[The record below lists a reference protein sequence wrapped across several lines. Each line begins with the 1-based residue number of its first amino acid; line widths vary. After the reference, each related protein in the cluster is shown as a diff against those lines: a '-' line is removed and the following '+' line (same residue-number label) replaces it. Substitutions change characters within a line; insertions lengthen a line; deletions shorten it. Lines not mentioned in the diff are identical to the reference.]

1 MSIRCGGLLA
11 LVINAS
17 VICRTVAAQQP
28 RSNTTLVRTVVEG
41 TLARIAPELTDFVF
55 RQQPEPWRLVSPDTT
70 DSLWMVAFRGL
81 RELLHAQAPRPTSDH
96 EPSLEV
102 REQPPAV
109 DRSRCALRAARER
122 GKCCH
127 PDHGSTRTQV
137 CAGHEDV
144 RQVRRRIFGKV
155 GLLSARRRWTVRT
168 PFL

>member
-81 RELLHAQAPRPTSDH
+81 RELLHAQAPRPNSDH
-96 EPSLEV
+96 EHYLEV
-102 REQPPAV
+102 RELVAGS
-109 DRSRCALRAARER
+109 RSFEVRVARCE
-122 GKCCH
+122 G
-127 PDHGSTRTQV
+127 TWQV
-137 CAGHEDV
+137 LPSGPWIDEDP
-144 RQVRRRIFGKV
+144 
-155 GLLSARRRWTVRT
+155 GLCG
-168 PFL
+168 P